1 MAEFSRLPGLRKERP
16 ESGRQRR
23 PEFRRQGTREER
35 AAHAAWRLQRVPLD
49 HPGVYRCIMCVKK
62 LLKVVV

>member
-23 PEFRRQGTREER
+23 PEFTRQGTREER
-35 AAHAAWRLQRVPLD
+35 AAHAFKWDGMIWEMR
-49 HPGVYRCIMCVKK
+49 
-62 LLKVVV
+62 KVGGD